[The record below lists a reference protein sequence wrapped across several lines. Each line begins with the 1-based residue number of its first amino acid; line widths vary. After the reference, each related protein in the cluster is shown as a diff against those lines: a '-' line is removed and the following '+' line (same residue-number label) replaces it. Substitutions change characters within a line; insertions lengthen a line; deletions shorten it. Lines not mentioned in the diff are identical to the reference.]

1 MGLPE
6 KIRILIVDDH
16 VLFRRG
22 LRELLSDNPDF
33 EIVGELDDGV
43 DVLGFRLINSI
54 DVILMDIQM
63 PYLDGIKTVNK
74 LRMKK
79 FNTSII
85 MLTVSGS
92 ERDIIESIKA
102 GADGYILKSAEYNE
116 LEHAIYAVHRG
127 ERTISISLVS
137 KLFNLIKS
145 KNDFPFQKLLS
156 KRELDVL
163 RQLSENKTYE
173 EIANAMYI
181 SENTVKTHIK
191 HLYEKMSAAN
201 RGEAVEK
208 GILWGIIE
216 N

>member
-33 EIVGELDDGV
+33 EIIGELDDGV

-63 PYLDGIKTVNK
+63 PHLDGIKTVQK

-85 MLTVSGS
+85 MLTVSGIRKRYHRIHKS
-92 ERDIIESIKA
+92 RSKWLYIK
-102 GADGYILKSAEYNE
+102 
-116 LEHAIYAVHRG
+116 
-127 ERTISISLVS
+127 
-137 KLFNLIKS
+137 
-145 KNDFPFQKLLS
+145 
-156 KRELDVL
+156 KR
-163 RQLSENKTYE
+163 R
-173 EIANAMYI
+173 I
-181 SENTVKTHIK
+181 
-191 HLYEKMSAAN
+191 
-201 RGEAVEK
+201 
-208 GILWGIIE
+208 
-216 N
+216 